1 MHTITSCKKLYTDTT
16 KARRTKIGLYL
27 LIAGILSFIVA
38 CEPVTPFDFY
48 NENLFRGKELMKR
61 GEFEEARAYFVKAY
75 ELQRL
80 PEPLVYAAI
89 ASYKINDMK
98 WADYYIREAD
108 RYDCKGL
115 TELRIDGYKALIFI
129 KEDNMNEGFRALQEY
144 TEFYSHL
151 RPLMNIWEVE
161 AMVKKR
167 RIDIV
172 RLEILIDEQIDRYED
187 EIEQYRKTGTG
198 PYGAGS

>member
-1 MHTITSCKKLYTDTT
+1 
-16 KARRTKIGLYL
+16 
-27 LIAGILSFIVA
+27 
-38 CEPVTPFDFY
+38 
-48 NENLFRGKELMKR
+48 MKR
-61 GEFEEARAYFVKAY
+61 GEFEESRAYFVKAY

-89 ASYKINDMK
+89 ASYKMNDIK

-129 KEDNMNEGFRALQEY
+129 REDNMGEGYRALQEY
-144 TEFYSHL
+144 AEFYSHL
-151 RPLMNIWEVE
+151 KPLMNIWEVE

-167 RIDIV
+167 RIDLV